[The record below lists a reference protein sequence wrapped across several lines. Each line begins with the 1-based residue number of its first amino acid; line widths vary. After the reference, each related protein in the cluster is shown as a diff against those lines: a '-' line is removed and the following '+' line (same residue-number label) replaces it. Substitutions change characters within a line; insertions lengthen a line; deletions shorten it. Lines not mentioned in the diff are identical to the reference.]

1 MLTSRTYVLDNE
13 VDFLHNY
20 YERLVV
26 QEVYNQSERVQQGD
40 RDFLADV
47 SCVALNRLPPRYIRH
62 DVDMTF
68 FMSPQDM
75 LEITNKV
82 AQAVADALLYVESRE
97 RGEET
102 HLPPVDVSLI
112 STRGDKPQKSLM
124 GRAVKPAAAAAPG
137 NNRPKASRSDAKK
150 ESKSDAKKE
159 SKKISKKDP
168 KLK

>member
-1 MLTSRTYVLDNE
+1 MLTNRPYVMADE

-26 QEVYNQSERVQQGD
+26 QEVHDQSERVQQGD

-75 LEITNKV
+75 VEIASKV
-82 AQAVADALLYVESRE
+82 SQAVTDALHYVESRE
-97 RGEET
+97 RGEEIK
-102 HLPPVDVSLI
+102 LPSVEVSLI
-112 STRGDKPQKSLM
+112 STRGDKAAKTAPAKTSKP
-124 GRAVKPAAAAAPG
+124 VKPAKAPA
-137 NNRPKASRSDAKK
+137 KAKT
-150 ESKSDAKKE
+150 
-159 SKKISKKDP
+159 SKKKS
-168 KLK
+168 